1 MEYSTQKEI
10 ARGVGPAPL
19 DSTHDAQGSGVVSV
33 ACFQVGRDDG
43 RDLAVQGINQAA
55 PG

>member
-19 DSTHDAQGSGVVSV
+19 DSTHDAQGSVISM

-55 PG
+55 PD